1 MVWPASVAVV
11 TAVSWVVEV
20 KVGVAGSGMAL
31 AMGLGVCSPPQGY
44 SDRES
49 LYMNGE
55 TDRQTDRQTCLI
67 LVNTVTVCGQL
78 MFWCHSSPFR
88 ILQTRIMCY
97 WSSSVEMKSTY
108 GV

>member
-55 TDRQTDRQTCLI
+55 TDRQTDRQTDRH
-67 LVNTVTVCGQL
+67 V
-78 MFWCHSSPFR
+78 
-88 ILQTRIMCY
+88 
-97 WSSSVEMKSTY
+97 
-108 GV
+108 

>member
-1 MVWPASVAVV
+1 MVCPASVAVV

-55 TDRQTDRQTCLI
+55 TDRQTDRQTPLI
-67 LVNTVTVCGQL
+67 LACTVTVCGQL
-78 MFWCHSSPFR
+78 MFWCQVHSGLYRPES
-88 ILQTRIMCY
+88 
-97 WSSSVEMKSTY
+97 
-108 GV
+108 GVTGAVQ